1 VHAERELRGSTVS
14 RYRPVCAGC
23 ELRGAT
29 TCGVVHRSATAGRL
43 QVEASSSTARG
54 LLAADREGLRAG
66 V

>member
-1 VHAERELRGSTVS
+1 MHAERELRGSTVS

-29 TCGVVHRSATAGRL
+29 TRSVHGGAAAGRL